1 MVSFYVGD
9 YVKAKTNLLD
19 LVRRGDVGII
29 VEIET
34 HPELIIIHWKSGEA
48 LDINTTVRK
57 EYIKKI
63 TKKEA
68 MMIIKKENDY
78 A

>member
-1 MVSFYVGD
+1 MISFYVGD
-9 YVKAKTNLLD
+9 YVRAETNLLD
-19 LVRRGDVGII
+19 LVRKGDIGII

-34 HPELIIIHWKSGEA
+34 HPELIIIHWKSGEGE
-48 LDINTTVRK
+48 DIDTTVRK

-68 MMIIKKENDY
+68 MAIINKIKVE
-78 A
+78 